1 MKLGRRNRRII
12 VCIFALL
19 SMPIVFEDGINFQSQ
34 WFLLALVIICFF
46 MLLVVTNAQAFRSTD
61 KLDERQVLV
70 RLKVTETAYFLF
82 IGLFLGEIINYFITY
97 FIDTKILK
105 AGTTVEFSIYNAIV
119 WILVAIALPTVVLA
133 WLEPNPLPD
142 TLTSEETL

>member
-34 WFLLALVIICFF
+34 WFLLALVVMCFF

-82 IGLFLGEIINYFITY
+82 IGLFLGEIINYFI
-97 FIDTKILK
+97 DTKILK

-142 TLTSEETL
+142 TLTPKETL